1 MESTCLNYLFKLYLY
16 VHTYISYALSYVDS
30 FYLRRVVNVFVT
42 LLVLATGRAQIDVWM
57 NDMFGKY
64 CDFIPV

>member
-16 VHTYISYALSYVDS
+16 VHTYLLSYVDS
-30 FYLRRVVNVFVT
+30 LISVVNVFVT
-42 LLVLATGRAQIDVWM
+42 LLVLATGKAQIDVWM

>member
-16 VHTYISYALSYVDS
+16 VHTYLLSYVVS
-30 FYLRRVVNVFVT
+30 LISVVNVFVT
-42 LLVLATGRAQIDVWM
+42 LLVLATGKAQIDVWM

>member
-16 VHTYISYALSYVDS
+16 VHTYLLSYVDS
-30 FYLRRVVNVFVT
+30 LISVVNVFVT
-42 LLVLATGRAQIDVWM
+42 LLVLATGKAQIDVWM

-64 CDFIPV
+64 CDFILV